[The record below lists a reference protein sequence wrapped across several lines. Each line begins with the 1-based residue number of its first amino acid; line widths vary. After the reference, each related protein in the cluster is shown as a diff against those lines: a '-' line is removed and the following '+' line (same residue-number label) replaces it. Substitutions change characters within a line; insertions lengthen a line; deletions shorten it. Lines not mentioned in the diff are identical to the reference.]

1 MKIFYGVQGTGN
13 GHLSRARA
21 MAGALSQYPDIEI
34 EWLFS
39 GRSREHYFDMEL
51 FGDFHCRSGLT
62 FHSEAGRVQPLKT
75 LRNVDLLGLRR
86 DIRGLDLSGYDLV
99 ISDYEPITARA
110 ARRQQLPCVGIGHQY
125 AFCHDV
131 PERGGNPFTRAILQQ
146 FAPVTTAVGLHWH
159 HFDKP
164 ILPPIVDI
172 DHDDLAGGC
181 EQNKVLVYLPFE
193 DQAPLLAL
201 FRQFPDFQFHIYASV
216 HEWRDDDNL
225 HTRPLSRDG
234 FRRDLADS
242 DWVIC
247 NAGFEL
253 ISEALQLGKRI
264 MAKPL
269 SGQMEQ
275 LSNAAAL
282 EQLGY
287 ASIEER
293 IDRRALEFWFDC
305 EPNAA
310 RPCYPNVAEALARW
324 ISESCA
330 EPVETLCHQLWSES
344 DIAPPQLQRQQVA

>member
-21 MAGALSQYPDIEI
+21 MARALSAYPEIEI

-39 GRSREHYFDMEL
+39 GRPREGYFDMQS
-51 FGDFHCRSGLT
+51 FGDFHCRAGLT
-62 FHSEAGRVQPLKT
+62 FHSEAGRVQALKT

-86 DIRGLDLSGYDLV
+86 DIHALDLSGYDLV

-110 ARRQQLPCVGIGHQY
+110 ARRQKLPCVGIGHQY
-125 AFCHDV
+125 AFCHAV
-131 PERGGNPFTRAILQQ
+131 PERGGNPFTRAILQK

-159 HFDKP
+159 HFEKP

-172 DHDDLAGGC
+172 DHDAMANSGG
-181 EQNKVLVYLPFE
+181 ENRVLVYLPFE
-193 DQAPLLAL
+193 HQEPLLAL
-201 FRQFPDFQFHIYASV
+201 FRQFSDYQFHIYAPV
-216 HEWRDDDNL
+216 HDRNDEGNL

-247 NAGFEL
+247 NSGFEL

-269 SGQMEQ
+269 GGQMEQ

-305 EPNAA
+305 EPSAA
-310 RPCYPNVAEALARW
+310 RPRYPDVAAALARW
-324 ISESCA
+324 ISDGCTA
-330 EPVETLCHQLWSES
+330 PVEELCQQLWSES
-344 DIAPPQLQRQQVA
+344 DIPPPELYRQQVA

>member
-39 GRSREHYFDMEL
+39 GRPREHYFDMEL

-86 DIRGLDLSGYDLV
+86 DIRALDLSGYDLV

-324 ISESCA
+324 ISEGCA

>member
-21 MAGALSQYPDIEI
+21 MARALSDYPDVQV

-39 GRSREHYFDMEL
+39 GRPRERYFDMEC
-51 FGDFHCRSGLT
+51 FGDFHCRTGLT
-62 FHSEAGRVQPLKT
+62 FHSEGGRVQPLKT
-75 LRNVDLLGLRR
+75 LRNVDLMGLRR
-86 DIRGLDLSGYDLV
+86 DIRALDLSGYDLV
-99 ISDYEPITARA
+99 VSDYEPITARA
-110 ARRQQLPCVGIGHQY
+110 ARRQQVPCIGIGHQY
-125 AFCHDV
+125 AFCHGV
-131 PERGGNPFTRAILQQ
+131 PERGGNPLTRAILQR

-159 HFDKP
+159 HFDQP
-164 ILPPIVDI
+164 VLPPIVDI
-172 DHDDLAGGC
+172 DHDAANGGSA
-181 EQNKVLVYLPFE
+181 NRVLVYLPFE
-193 DQAPLLAL
+193 HQAPLLAL
-201 FRQFPDFQFHIYASV
+201 FRELPEFQFYLYAPV
-216 HEWRDDDNL
+216 HEWLDDDNI

-269 SGQMEQ
+269 GGQLEQ

-305 EPNAA
+305 EPAAA
-310 RPCYPNVAEALARW
+310 RPRYPDVAAALARW
-324 ISESCA
+324 LSGGCA
-330 EPVETLCHQLWSES
+330 ESVETLCHQLWSQS
-344 DIAPPQLQRQQVA
+344 DILPPQLQPRQVA